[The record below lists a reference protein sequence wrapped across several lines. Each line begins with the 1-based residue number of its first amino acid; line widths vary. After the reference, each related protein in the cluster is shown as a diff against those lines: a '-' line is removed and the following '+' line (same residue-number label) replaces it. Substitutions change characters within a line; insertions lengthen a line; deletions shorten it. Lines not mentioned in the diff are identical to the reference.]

1 MASPRPRPL
10 PALHRLFPNVYYGW
24 IVTAACSVLSF
35 LVVGIGFYGMVV
47 FLDALVVDRGW
58 DRASVSGATSLY
70 WITTGVTGIAIGRAI
85 DRAGTRGFMA
95 AGAVA
100 MSGALL
106 AIGAI
111 REPWQLYPVYVLLG
125 IGFALCGSVPVGAI
139 MTRWFVARRAR
150 AMSLSMTGVSLGGML
165 LVPWMTALVQSEG
178 LQATVGVL
186 AVLLVVVVLPLTA
199 FVLRFDPADHGLQA
213 DGVKGEG
220 APPGAFAARAHDV
233 QHRLWRRREV
243 LRTRTFW
250 MLAASFGLLLFCQV
264 AFLMHQL
271 AYLREPLGPAVAALA
286 VSATA
291 GSSMVARLVVGV
303 FADRVR
309 KRELG
314 VALFVLQ
321 AAALVIFI
329 QATTPFGLFAGAI
342 LMGVTIGN

>member
-139 MTRWFVARRAR
+139 MTRGFVARRAR

-178 LQATVGVL
+178 LRVTVGVL
-186 AVLLVVVVLPLTA
+186 AVLLVAVVLPLTA
-199 FVLRFDPADHGLQA
+199 FVLRFDPVDHGLQP
-213 DGVKGEG
+213 DGV
-220 APPGAFAARAHDV
+220 
-233 QHRLWRRREV
+233 
-243 LRTRTFW
+243 
-250 MLAASFGLLLFCQV
+250 
-264 AFLMHQL
+264 
-271 AYLREPLGPAVAALA
+271 
-286 VSATA
+286 
-291 GSSMVARLVVGV
+291 
-303 FADRVR
+303 
-309 KRELG
+309 
-314 VALFVLQ
+314 
-321 AAALVIFI
+321 
-329 QATTPFGLFAGAI
+329 
-342 LMGVTIGN
+342 